1 MYNECVI
8 VMIWFTILWFWF
20 EKWDVVETFS
30 RCVQCYTSR
39 TQPACWEKRRNRV
52 NEFNNI
58 VLPMVLWVN
67 DDGYQLIR
75 FTPLTQFYKWPNN
88 HLATGMRMTR
98 CIRVL
103 RWGKRQPR
111 IECRAG
117 HRSRNSSDFRAG
129 ANCWSCP
136 RGGDQLDLVVLEKYL
151 PVRSCERGRNWVL
164 VPLNLD
170 GYKFNQNLWS
180 LWP

>member
-88 HLATGMRMTR
+88 HLATGTDHQWVDYNDPTPSLEMMVNAREPIDIQEVIAWCFVAMLRR
-98 CIRVL
+98 CWFRPQSNPYGTMDPAVPFQEVL
-103 RWGKRQPR
+103 GVW
-111 IECRAG
+111 
-117 HRSRNSSDFRAG
+117 FRRLSTKYFLG
-129 ANCWSCP
+129 QC
-136 RGGDQLDLVVLEKYL
+136 LDL
-151 PVRSCERGRNWVL
+151 
-164 VPLNLD
+164 
-170 GYKFNQNLWS
+170 
-180 LWP
+180 